1 MRVSFS
7 IIALVVMLM
16 PSVALAQTTNVVT
29 PGVWGAWG
37 GGGGYHHAS
46 TAEEGAAR
54 GMADLTRS
62 AGMAN
67 LMNSEAAINVETA
80 RRQNI
85 ENRVYGTEA
94 YFDMRRINREA
105 RAAESGPRPTQDD
118 LVRFARARAPS
129 QLSVSDLDPYSGQVS
144 WPPILR
150 EEPYAEQRQVV
161 ESLFTERAMV
171 GQLTSP
177 QRIQIQQA
185 TQAMQN
191 TLRSRINDYPPQD
204 YAQTR
209 AFLRSLS
216 AELTRPSS

>member
-1 MRVSFS
+1 MRVSSS
-7 IIALVVMLM
+7 IIVLIVMLM
-16 PSVALAQTTNVVT
+16 PSVVRAQTTDVVT

-37 GGGGYHHAS
+37 SGGWGHAS

-67 LMNSEAAINVETA
+67 LMNSQAAINLQDA
-80 RRQNI
+80 NRKYM
-85 ENRVYGTEA
+85 ENRVYGTDA
-94 YFDMRRINREA
+94 FFDMRRINREA

-118 LVRFARARAPS
+118 LVRFARQRAPS
-129 QLSVSDLDPYSGQVS
+129 QLSVNDLDPYSGQVS

-161 ESLFTERAMV
+161 ESLFAERAMV
-171 GQLTSP
+171 GQLSSP

-185 TQAMQN
+185 SQAMQD
-191 TLRSRINDYPPQD
+191 TLRSRINEYAPQD

-216 AELTRPSS
+216 AELTRPST

>member
-1 MRVSFS
+1 MRVSSS
-7 IIALVVMLM
+7 IIALIVMLM
-16 PSVALAQTTNVVT
+16 PSVVRAQTTDVVT

-37 GGGGYHHAS
+37 SGGWGHAS

-67 LMNSEAAINVETA
+67 LMNSEAAINMQEA
-80 RRQNI
+80 NRKYM
-85 ENRVYGTEA
+85 ENRVYGTDA
-94 YFDMRRINREA
+94 YFEMRRMNREA

-129 QLSVSDLDPYSGQVS
+129 PLSVNDLDPYSGQVS
-144 WPPILR
+144 WPSILR
-150 EEPYAEQRQVV
+150 EEPYAEQRQTVD
-161 ESLFTERAMV
+161 SLFTERAMV

-177 QRIQIQQA
+177 QRIQVQQA
-185 TQAMQN
+185 IQAMQN
-191 TLRSRINDYPPQD
+191 TLRSRINDYPPQQ

-209 AFLRSLS
+209 AFLVSLN
-216 AELTRPSS
+216 ADLLRPSS